1 MKQKG
6 LSRWLKF
13 ILIGVGICG
22 LLVYFIVFPSYGQA
36 IVDDYPEYAN
46 RYWPWLLFLWGS
58 GIPCY
63 AVLVIGWKVA
73 TKIGLDQSFSMEN
86 ASYLK
91 WVAWLAAGDAIY
103 FFLGNLILLFLDMS
117 HPGVTLFSLIISFG
131 GVAVAVAAAVLSH
144 LIQKAADMQEENEL
158 TV

>member
-86 ASYLK
+86 AS
-91 WVAWLAAGDAIY
+91 
-103 FFLGNLILLFLDMS
+103 ILSKTEKLYARKFDIRIDEQI
-117 HPGVTLFSLIISFG
+117 VKY
-131 GVAVAVAAAVLSH
+131 V
-144 LIQKAADMQEENEL
+144 EEMRRL
-158 TV
+158 

>member
-63 AVLVIGWKVA
+63 AVLVIGWRVA
-73 TKIGLDQSFSMEN
+73 TKIGLDQSFSVEN

>member
-63 AVLVIGWKVA
+63 AVLVIGWRVA

-103 FFLGNLILLFLDMS
+103 FFLGNLILLFLNMS

>member
-103 FFLGNLILLFLDMS
+103 FFLGNLILLFLNMS

>member
-63 AVLVIGWKVA
+63 AVLVIGWRVA

-103 FFLGNLILLFLDMS
+103 FFLGNLILLFLNMS

-144 LIQKAADMQEENEL
+144 LIQKEADMQEENEL